1 MADVLLLL
9 HQLTDRREMS
19 RYQHLVS
26 SGVEMAL
33 ADLEASAADSPSAR
47 LQVAFRRQP
56 WLQPVRL
63 PNQGWVAVRL
73 PRDGTGLDRIV
84 YEVGCPT
91 GHSFNRVALR
101 QLCARE
107 TDSSAPRRPH
117 TTTG

>member
-1 MADVLLLL
+1 VAHVL

-56 WLQPVRL
+56 WLEL
-63 PNQGWVAVRL
+63 WVAVRL
-73 PRDGTGLDRIV
+73 PRDGTGLDRTV

-91 GHSFNRVALR
+91 GHTFNRVTLR
-101 QLCARE
+101 QLCSCE